1 MSVQAKREA
10 GGWNLTHCGLA
21 QLLLRLLLVRPR
33 RRSSRWGTQVR
44 PYISGLYIWADL
56 GLGIGAGGL
65 SEA

>member
-33 RRSSRWGTQVR
+33 RRSSRWATQVR
-44 PYISGLYIWADL
+44 EGNPKYRVYIYGLT
-56 GLGIGAGGL
+56 
-65 SEA
+65 